1 MNYQHLGGRLF
12 SYLNDSLL
20 LSTGDM
26 GHVNL
31 SDSESSIFGKIIN
44 IKDNKNSF
52 NIISRVIEILKVSI
66 TIKLEM

>member
-31 SDSESSIFGKIIN
+31 SGGELYFWEN
-44 IKDNKNSF
+44 YWPY
-52 NIISRVIEILKVSI
+52 
-66 TIKLEM
+66 